1 MKQITTDATKTE
13 HVHVRTKQAAINL
26 LCIMLRDDERLHK
39 DDYLSNR
46 AGYTVFRVTGH
57 MEDHGTVSDLGTRL
71 EINAPSGAT
80 TCIWWDED

>member
-46 AGYTVFRVTGH
+46 AGYTVFRVTND
-57 MEDHGTVSDLGTRL
+57 MEDHGTVSDLGTRI